1 MKRILPVLLIVCLLL
16 CACAQNGPEQTTA
29 PVTTAA
35 VTEAP
40 TTEAATTAATEETT
54 VPETTEATEPPVV
67 IAYRNPLNGQPVEEP
82 FTARPYTVI
91 INNISDAQP
100 MCGLSNA
107 DFLFEVLAEGGI
119 TRCLG
124 VFSDISGLDHIGA
137 IRSARPY
144 FVELAN
150 SFDSIFVHHGG
161 SKDGYAEIRNLGID
175 DIDALGRGNAAFYR
189 DQDRLDNG
197 YSLEHTSFADGDDIL
212 EEVADLEFT
221 THREEGVDYGFTFDD
236 VASTAAGETATKLT
250 VNFRGYGKT
259 TRFTYN
265 EEMGAY
271 GAEQYSEGVIDGNTG
286 DAVYFRNVL
295 MMTVDTYAYAG
306 SLLEMD
312 MVGEGTGYFASNG
325 QMVPIKWS
333 RADNLAPFAFTHEDG
348 TPITLGVGST
358 YVAIT
363 PLDSGMD
370 YE

>member
-221 THREEGVDYGFTFDD
+221 THRVFVIRQHSRKQGPMYQGCLKLVELAQEKGEL
-236 VASTAAGETATKLT
+236 TAATPAEQMLDYLLT
-250 VNFRGYGKT
+250 VQRAVVHEWCIQEGRFDLPQATAAAVACAFR
-259 TRFTYN
+259 
-265 EEMGAY
+265 A
-271 GAEQYSEGVIDGNTG
+271 
-286 DAVYFRNVL
+286 
-295 MMTVDTYAYAG
+295 
-306 SLLEMD
+306 
-312 MVGEGTGYFASNG
+312 FA
-325 QMVPIKWS
+325 P
-333 RADNLAPFAFTHEDG
+333 
-348 TPITLGVGST
+348 
-358 YVAIT
+358 
-363 PLDSGMD
+363 
-370 YE
+370 